1 MCDCAL
7 VVVVSSSTWHE
18 YLHVRSIRTKYLI
31 SVSPFP
37 FCSRPSARLHVC
49 TSYICMYVLCSPP
62 LTLDALVDQ
71 ALLTKLCAER
81 GRSDRRSETE
91 GVNDGIEALR

>member
-18 YLHVRSIRTKYLI
+18 Y
-31 SVSPFP
+31 
-37 FCSRPSARLHVC
+37 LHVC